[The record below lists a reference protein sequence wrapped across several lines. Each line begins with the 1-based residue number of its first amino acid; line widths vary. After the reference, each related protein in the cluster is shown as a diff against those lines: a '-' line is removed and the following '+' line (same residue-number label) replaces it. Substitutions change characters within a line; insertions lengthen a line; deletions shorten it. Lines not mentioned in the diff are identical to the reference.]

1 MDNQNN
7 KRVSIKFSQNFTVN
21 SALISDLVKQSS
33 ITTEDLIYEIGPGTG
48 VITSELARASGRVVA
63 IEIDKNLYD
72 KLKIKFANSSNVE
85 IQYGDFMANLLPKQ
99 PYKVFSN
106 IPFNITAPIIKKLTE
121 SENPPEDTYLFVQNE
136 SADKFCGV
144 SKETQA
150 SLLLKPWFD
159 LSIVYRFKKN
169 DFRPIP
175 NVDIV
180 LFRIEKR
187 NEPLVALSNT
197 QLYKDFVIYS
207 FNQWKPTLKEAL
219 RSIFSDTQFT
229 RLSNDLRFSS
239 KAKPTELSFNQWLG
253 LFNFFIKGTDLSK
266 RAIVSGAENKLKAQ
280 QMKLDKIHRTRTD
293 KNWKLKR

>member
-7 KRVSIKFSQNFTVN
+7 KRVSIRFSQNFTVN
-21 SALISDLVKQSS
+21 GPLISDLVKQSS
-33 ITTEDLIYEIGPGTG
+33 IAPEDLVYEIGPGTG
-48 VITSELARASGRVVA
+48 VITSELARASKRVVA
-63 IEIDKNLYD
+63 VEIDKNLYG
-72 KLKIKFANSSNVE
+72 KLKIKFANSNTVE
-85 IQYGDFMANLLPKQ
+85 IRYGDFMTSPLPKQ

-144 SKETQA
+144 GKETQA

-159 LSIVYRFKKN
+159 PSIVYRFKKN
-169 DFRPIP
+169 DFRPVP

-180 LFRIEKR
+180 LLRIGKR
-187 NEPLVALSNT
+187 NQPLVALNDT
-197 QLYKDFVIYS
+197 QLYKDFVVYS

-219 RSIFSDTQFT
+219 KNIFSDPQFT
-229 RLSNDLRFSS
+229 RLSNDLKFSS
-239 KAKPTELSFNQWLG
+239 KSKPTELSFNQWFG
-253 LFNFFIKGTDLSK
+253 LFNFFVKGTDLSK
-266 RAIVSGAENKLKAQ
+266 RAIVIGAESKLKAQ
-280 QMKLDKIHRTRTD
+280 QSKLDKIHRTRTD

>member
-1 MDNQNN
+1 MKNLNN
-7 KRVSIKFSQNFTVN
+7 KRASIKFSQNFTVN
-21 SALISDLVKQSS
+21 GPLISNLVKQSS
-33 ITTEDLIYEIGPGTG
+33 ISPEDLVYEIGPGTG

-72 KLKIKFANSSNVE
+72 RLKIKFASTNNVE
-85 IQYGDFMANLLPKQ
+85 IQFGDFMAYALPKQ

-144 SKETQA
+144 GKESQA

-180 LFRIEKR
+180 LLRIEKR
-187 NEPLVALSNT
+187 NQPLVVLNDT
-197 QLYKDFVIYS
+197 KLYKDFVVYS

-219 RSIFSDTQFT
+219 KSIFSDTQFT
-229 RLSNDLRFSS
+229 RLSNDLKFSI
-239 KAKPTELSFNQWLG
+239 KFKPTDLTFNQWLG

-266 RAIVSGAENKLKAQ
+266 RAIVSGAESKLKAQ
-280 QMKLDKIHRTRTD
+280 QSKLDKIHRTRTD

>member
-1 MDNQNN
+1 MDNRDT
-7 KRVSIKFSQNFTVN
+7 KRTSIKFSQNFTIN
-21 SALISDLVKQSS
+21 GSLISDLVKQSS
-33 ITTEDLIYEIGPGTG
+33 INPEDLVYEIGSGTG
-48 VITSELARASGRVVA
+48 VITSELAKASGQVVA

-72 KLKIKFANSSNVE
+72 KLKIKFAKSSNVE
-85 IQYGDFMANLLPKQ
+85 IQYGDFMASLLPKQ

-106 IPFNITAPIIKKLTE
+106 IPFNITAQIIKKLTE

-159 LSIVYRFKKN
+159 LSIVHRFKKN
-169 DFRPIP
+169 DFSPIP

-180 LFRIEKR
+180 LLRIEKR
-187 NEPLVALSNT
+187 NEPLVASSNAK
-197 QLYKDFVIYS
+197 LYRDFVVYS

-219 RSIFSDTQFT
+219 KSIFSDTQFT